1 MARPLLA
8 QPALATRAVLRTFAC
23 LAGLLALLALT
34 GCTAYTNYTVPN
46 SEYDQLSPAERAE
59 FRRSIRPCTDR
70 SGLDESSPQ
79 FEAIRDLCTLSI
91 IEFDDQGE
99 FWKPKQLDETL
110 DLIQQHSVRGEG
122 SIRGA
127 DGEPGDEALV
137 LIFVHGWKNDASP
150 ENEAEKN
157 LGSFKKVLIQL
168 AREEMRKS
176 EAEHVQRRQVI
187 GVYMAWSGLT
197 TNNKLL
203 KQLTFFGRKNAATRV
218 ARVSFSHAIHRI
230 VAHTKGTYSNRVGN
244 PDSLAIVV
252 GHSFGGLIVENT
264 LLRTLTVETNDFEA
278 YGADL
283 SVLVNPANEAI
294 LARQSIHALEGA
306 PPAELKLGGE
316 RVSRP
321 LIVSVTS
328 VGDTA
333 TGNVFPLGLWI
344 KGFFKKF
351 RTYEDH
357 EPGHERQKYYYT
369 HTPGHI
375 GEEGALYSHSLS
387 CPREPNG
394 VCQKV
399 PDPGADYVAAME
411 ERIRSMTEMSETL
424 FPPPMVELGPCHRE
438 AEKRDGVECIERLS
452 FLGAAT
458 GQLYTVTRDPSSPNQ
473 TGYWI
478 MQLPVAVVADHSDIF
493 QSELASM
500 LAAFINLK
508 RGEVVKDL
516 DEAENELQKLYPDQ

>member
-1 MARPLLA
+1 MARPLHA
-8 QPALATRAVLRTFAC
+8 ARAVRPRFVYLFA
-23 LAGLLALLALT
+23 LTTGLLVLLT

-46 SEYDQLSPAERAE
+46 SEYDQLSPTERAK
-59 FRRSIRPCTDR
+59 FRRSIRPCTDQA
-70 SGLDESSPQ
+70 GLDESSPQ
-79 FEAIRDLCTLSI
+79 VQAISELCSLSI

-99 FWKPKQLDETL
+99 FWKPKQLDDTL
-110 DLIQQHSVRGEG
+110 ELIEQHSVRGTG
-122 SIRGA
+122 K
-127 DGEPGDEALV
+127 EPGDEALV

-168 AREEMRKS
+168 AREEMRRS
-176 EAEHVQRRQVI
+176 EADDVQRRQVI

-218 ARVSFSHAIHRI
+218 ARVSFSHAIQRI
-230 VAHTKGTYSNRVGN
+230 VAHTKGTYSNTVGN
-244 PDSLAIVV
+244 PDSLAVVV

-294 LARQSIHALEGA
+294 LARQSIHALAGA
-306 PPAELKLGGE
+306 PPAELKLGSE

-344 KGFFKKF
+344 KGVFKKF

-357 EPGHERQKYYYT
+357 EPGLERQKYYYT

-375 GEEGALYSHSLS
+375 GPDGALYSHSLS
-387 CPREPNG
+387 CPREPG
-394 VCQKV
+394 AECREA
-399 PDPGADYVAAME
+399 PESGADYVAAVE
-411 ERIRSMTEMSETL
+411 ERMRSMQSSSETI
-424 FPPPMVELGPCHRE
+424 FPPPMVELGPCLRD
-438 AEKRDGVECIERLS
+438 AETRDDVDCIERLS

-458 GQLYTVTRDPSSPNQ
+458 GQLYTVERDESSPNQ

-478 MQLPVAVVADHSDIF
+478 MQLPATIVPDHSDIF

-508 RGEVVKDL
+508 RGQVVKNL
-516 DEAENELQKLYPDQ
+516 DKAEEELQKFYPDR